1 MSQQAAG
8 LEEEPRQGGG
18 LSRNPM
24 TNVASVNQSRTIED
38 QRKGKKGRKA
48 GAKAGG
54 GNWFVH

>member
-1 MSQQAAG
+1 
-8 LEEEPRQGGG
+8 
-18 LSRNPM
+18 M